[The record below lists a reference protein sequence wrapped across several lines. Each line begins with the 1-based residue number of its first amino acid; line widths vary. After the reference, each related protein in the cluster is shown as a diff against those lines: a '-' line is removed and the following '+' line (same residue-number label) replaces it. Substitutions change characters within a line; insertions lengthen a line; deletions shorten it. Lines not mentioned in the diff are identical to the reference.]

1 MTLTLHSEKSSP
13 TPISRPPAPH
23 PAEPDQTANTSTA
36 TSVVRIILADSQAIY
51 RVGMKK
57 VFALEDDIRVVAQA
71 ESLPN
76 LHSALQRYPTDVVL
90 LEGQMI
96 AGTIDAIPELMK
108 HAPNAKL
115 IVQVVDADESNIV
128 ELYRRGVRGVVPRSI
143 SPDLLIKCVRKIAD
157 GETWIDNQSISWVIE
172 AYRSQASS
180 LTNPRVQPKLSK
192 KELAI
197 ISCITRGMRNKE
209 IAYQIGT
216 TEQVIK
222 NYLRKVYDKLGVSDR
237 LELALYCLH
246 HQLLKNYAQDAEV
259 VQMTPASQVT
269 PLRAKM

>member
-1 MTLTLHSEKSSP
+1 MADKEEPKLSDASGDSAG
-13 TPISRPPAPH
+13 APGIR
-23 PAEPDQTANTSTA
+23 
-36 TSVVRIILADSQAIY
+36 VILADSQAIY
-51 RVGMKK
+51 RVGLRK

-71 ESLPN
+71 ETLSN
-76 LHSALQRYPTDVVL
+76 LYAALQRYPTDVVV
-90 LEGQMI
+90 LEGQLI
-96 AGTIDAIPELMK
+96 AGTIDAIPELVRR
-108 HAPNAKL
+108 APDAKL
-115 IVQVVDADESNIV
+115 IVQVVETDEVNTV

-143 SPDLLIKCVRKIAD
+143 TPDLLIKCVRKIAA
-157 GETWIDNQSISWVIE
+157 GETWIDNQSVSWVID
-172 AYRSQASS
+172 AYRSQAST

-197 ISCITRGMRNKE
+197 IGCITRGMRNKE

-246 HQLLKNYAQDAEV
+246 HQLLKKYVDEAEMSLPV
-259 VQMTPASQVT
+259 DGQPPTS
-269 PLRAKM
+269 PLRSKL

>member
-1 MTLTLHSEKSSP
+1 MMQTPNSEQTTDNSNERIGAA
-13 TPISRPPAPH
+13 TPIH
-23 PAEPDQTANTSTA
+23 
-36 TSVVRIILADSQAIY
+36 VILADSQSIY

-57 VFALEDDIRVVAQA
+57 VFALEEDIRVVAQA
-71 ESLPN
+71 ESLAN
-76 LHSALQRYPTDVVL
+76 LQAALQRFPTDVVL
-90 LEGQMI
+90 LEGQLI
-96 AGTIDAIPELMK
+96 AGTIDAIPNLLNL
-108 HAPNAKL
+108 APDIKL
-115 IVQVVDADESNIV
+115 IVQVVESDESNIV

-143 SPDLLIKCVRKIAD
+143 SPNLLIRCVRKIYE
-157 GETWIDNQSISWVIE
+157 GETWIDNQSISWVID

-180 LTNPRVQPKLSK
+180 LTNPRSQPKLSK

-246 HQLLKNYAQDAEV
+246 HQLLKNYAPESDVSPLAPV
-259 VQMTPASQVT
+259 IPIT
-269 PLRAKM
+269 PLRAKL